1 MDTSGELYI
10 LTGQKPLEAKG
21 TENLV
26 LLTIHASEGSLRAW
40 AAAHMELFGRLGRII
55 IRYFLDPFELL
66 HHARLTDIDSSL
78 VQSPMKYRYKR
89 QCQNA
94 VERMHPKHL
103 IRPMMRRG
111 KADEIGIF
119 HIPKGSLDMMLAAVA
134 KYDFFVGKIPA
145 VRKQDPLAENS
156 FLQFVV
162 GLVVGSKCDAEPSMF
177 MSNLPPKKIGD
188 ILARNDL
195 IQILL
200 KTFLSVRFTPPSG
213 FMAAGHTFLKI
224 PQSLELF
231 GKMLPYAADLP
242 LEQSS
247 TSSDYDR
254 AFLSKNLFLRAMN
267 ANALEQRTFKV
278 AEPLQGNGQKV
289 LVLGGNKRSYKMV
302 GRTVQGL
309 NVFLR
314 IVPFVENQR
323 NALTFLLEH
332 LVAGHE
338 IVQNLAEGDRVVLVP
353 FVSLGKQR
361 NVKIPRHQQGQA
373 DNAKV
378 CPFGFGVSSLSQLG
392 PVVGGKK
399 RVEVGSVIKE
409 GAQINVQSFHNS
421 PRNIVFDLGKNRLVK
436 VVHMIPEP
444 LTPQSCGADGEEPAQ
459 DSIPVP
465 GGEFTLARRC
475 NRPIKGCQQ
484 YILAYGRPLVAFRSM
499 AVDRADD
506 VQLLSRVPESG
517 GGAEIPLLG
526 KERPPRSLRQEA
538 EQLLGG
544 AEMAHHANARPA
556 ALIPIRFDDAPVTF
570 SSDSIGLKARHDSYI
585 HDLVQ
590 PVNRNRNIWWQR
602 PFVICNGAG
611 MHSLVLRQAA
621 A

>member
-10 LTGQKPLEAKG
+10 LTGQKPLEVED

-26 LLTIHASEGSLRAW
+26 LLAIHASKGSLRAW
-40 AAAHMELFGRLGRII
+40 TATDMELFGGLSGII
-55 IRYFLDPFELL
+55 IRYLLDPFELL

-78 VQSPMKYRYKR
+78 VQPPMKGRHKR

-94 VERMHPKHL
+94 VECMYPKHL
-103 IRPMMRRG
+103 VRPMMGRG

-119 HIPKGSLDMMLAAVA
+119 HIPEGSLDVMLAAIA
-134 KYDFFVGKIPA
+134 KYDFFVGKILA
-145 VRKQDPLAENS
+145 VRKQDSLAENS

-177 MSNLPPKKIGD
+177 TRNLSPKKISD

-200 KTFLSVRFTPPSG
+200 KAFLSVRFTSPSG
-213 FMAAGHTFLKI
+213 FMAAGNTFLKI
-224 PQSLELF
+224 PQCLQLF

-242 LEQSS
+242 LEQSA

-302 GRTVQGL
+302 GGTVQDL

-323 NALTFLLEH
+323 NALTFFFEH
-332 LVAGHE
+332 LVAGNE
-338 IVQNLAEGDRVVLVP
+338 IIQNLAEGDRVVLIP
-353 FVSLGKQR
+353 LVSLGKQR
-361 NVKIPRHQQGQA
+361 NVKIPRNQQGQA
-373 DNAKV
+373 DNAKI

-392 PVVGGKK
+392 PVVRGKK
-399 RVEVGSVIKE
+399 RIEVGSVVKE
-409 GAQINVQSFHNS
+409 STQIDVQLFHNS

-436 VVHMIPEP
+436 VVHMVPEP
-444 LTPQSCGADGEEPAQ
+444 LTPQSYGADGEEPAQ

-465 GGEFTLARRC
+465 CGEFALAGRC
-475 NRPIKGCQQ
+475 NRPVKGRQQ
-484 YILAYGRPLVAFRSM
+484 YILPYGSALIAFRGV

-526 KERPPRSLRQEA
+526 KERAPWSLRQEA

-544 AEMAHHANARPA
+544 AEMAHYTNARPT

-570 SSDSIGLKARHDSYI
+570 SPDRIGLKARHDSYI

-590 PVNRNRNIWWQR
+590 PVNRNRNIWW
-602 PFVICNGAG
+602 
-611 MHSLVLRQAA
+611 
-621 A
+621 